1 MDDRRGAARIFHVL
15 VVVGRL
21 LLRYRRRR
29 RRRGRGRM
37 RADMLKA
44 KDTRAHPRHTRGYAA
59 TAVLVYIL
67 MRGNDV
73 CKRDQRIR
81 LCIMQLSADSLGIAQ
96 RKRTSSRA
104 RRLMIIVAPRARPRL
119 LIYNLIVKREV
130 IFESRREEHTVT
142 RKYLCSSYQ
151 IYYRIFYFY
160 SEFDWMY

>member
-1 MDDRRGAARIFHVL
+1 MDDRRDAARIFHVL
-15 VVVGRL
+15 VVGRL

-73 CKRDQRIR
+73 CKKDQRIR
-81 LCIMQLSADSLGIAQ
+81 LCIMQLCADSLRGIAQ
-96 RKRTSSRA
+96 RKTAIISSALSNDNR
-104 RRLMIIVAPRARPRL
+104 
-119 LIYNLIVKREV
+119 
-130 IFESRREEHTVT
+130 
-142 RKYLCSSYQ
+142 CSSDSARVLVY
-151 IYYRIFYFY
+151 
-160 SEFDWMY
+160 